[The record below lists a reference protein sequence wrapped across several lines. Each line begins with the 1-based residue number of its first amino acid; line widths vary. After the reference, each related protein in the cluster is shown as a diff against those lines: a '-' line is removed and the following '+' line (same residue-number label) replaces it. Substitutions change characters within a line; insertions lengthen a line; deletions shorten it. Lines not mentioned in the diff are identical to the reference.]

1 MFVDSHTHVQFAAY
15 RADREEVIK
24 RALEKGIWMVNVGTQ
39 YSTSKSAIELA
50 EKYPEGLYATV
61 GFHPLNIEKTYNDPQ
76 EAPEVGQ
83 EAFDIERLRELASH
97 PKVVAIGE
105 CGLDL
110 KNQKSPPE
118 ADPPWAGNIK
128 IQEEVFLAQL
138 ELAKE
143 IGKPIVI
150 HCRGAHE
157 RMIELLSPEPVEG
170 PSTPPPSDGAPLRQ
184 SLRGVVH
191 FFTGTVPE
199 AKRYQELGFFVSFG
213 GVITFTEDYTS
224 VVAQVPLEQILLET
238 DAPYVA
244 PVPYRGKRNEPA
256 YVEEVA
262 KKIARVKGISFEEVA
277 RVTTENVKKLFELT
291 KLTSG

>member
-105 CGLDL
+105 CGLDYARVTGDRQQET
-110 KNQKSPPE
+110 KEKQKE
-118 ADPPWAGNIK
+118 I
-128 IQEEVFLAQL
+128 FLQQI
-138 ELAKE
+138 ELAK
-143 IGKPIVI
+143 KV
-150 HCRGAHE
+150 
-157 RMIELLSPEPVEG
+157 
-170 PSTPPPSDGAPLRQ
+170 Q
-184 SLRGVVH
+184 N
-191 FFTGTVPE
+191 
-199 AKRYQELGFFVSFG
+199 FG